1 MQDII
6 KKDDLNYKSK
16 RGKTY
21 NFSKYSLPTV
31 SLRDIRKGH
40 LSIEGPDN
48 KQSNFANELKNF
60 EKGIKGLEKKS
71 FLNNI
76 VLLFS
81 TREKVL
87 NSFKSRLLP
96 IREPAREPEVA
107 TEPVKATEA
116 IKAKSK
122 RKISFLKLREEFLNK
137 IKNEEK
143 K

>member
-31 SLRDIRKGH
+31 SLRDIHKGH

-60 EKGIKGLEKKS
+60 EKGIKGLEKKFIINNLSDAYFIFYLLWFRILISKEYFNIQKFRIKS
-71 FLNNI
+71 F
-76 VLLFS
+76 
-81 TREKVL
+81 
-87 NSFKSRLLP
+87 
-96 IREPAREPEVA
+96 
-107 TEPVKATEA
+107 
-116 IKAKSK
+116 
-122 RKISFLKLREEFLNK
+122 
-137 IKNEEK
+137 
-143 K
+143 